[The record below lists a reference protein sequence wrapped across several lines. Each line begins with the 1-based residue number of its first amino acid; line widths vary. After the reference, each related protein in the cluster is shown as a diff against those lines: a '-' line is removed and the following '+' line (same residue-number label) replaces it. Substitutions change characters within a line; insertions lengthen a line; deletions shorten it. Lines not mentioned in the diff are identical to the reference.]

1 MKYYEVVH
9 SYNVAGGHGGERNRS
24 GETKVVAVCA
34 SRDLAEKVV
43 KEYRQPVH
51 WREAVNSGR
60 VRQDASSGLFPASGW
75 APPHDKSRYC
85 GELFIREREMSVTL
99 EEAENNINAWWLGY
113 KQYDGRR
120 VDHGVHANMHF
131 YWKGEEDGSAEEKEE
146 QTSGSIE
153 ELELSVRAYN
163 CLMRAG
169 ITTIADL
176 CSKTPTDLKAIRN
189 MGAKSE
195 AEIVEKLRNRGLQLK
210 EEFR

>member
-9 SYNVAGGHGGERNRS
+9 SYNVAGGHGGERS
-24 GETKVVAVCA
+24 GGVETKVVAVCA

-43 KEYRQPVH
+43 KKYEQPVH
-51 WREAVNSGR
+51 WKEAVHSCMLR
-60 VRQDASSGLFPASGW
+60 PDV
-75 APPHDKSRYC
+75 SRYC

-99 EEAENNINAWWLGY
+99 EEAENHINAWWLGY

-176 CSKTPTDLKAIRN
+176 CSKTPLELKAIRN
-189 MGAKSE
+189 MGTKSE
-195 AEIVEKLRNRGLQLK
+195 AEIVGKLKNRGLSLK
-210 EEFR
+210 EE

>member
-9 SYNVAGGHGGERNRS
+9 SYNVAGGHGGERS
-24 GETKVVAVCA
+24 GNGEIKVVAVCA

-43 KEYRQPVH
+43 KEYKQPVH
-51 WREAVNSGR
+51 WREAVNSCMI
-60 VRQDASSGLFPASGW
+60 QPDA
-75 APPHDKSRYC
+75 SRYC
-85 GELFIREREMSVTL
+85 GELSIREREMSVTL

-120 VDHGVHANMHF
+120 VDHGIHANMHF
-131 YWKGEEDGSAEEKEE
+131 YWKGEEDGPAEEKEE
-146 QTSGSIE
+146 QASGSIE

-169 ITTIADL
+169 IATIADL
-176 CSKTPTDLKAIRN
+176 CSKTPMDLKAIRN

-195 AEIVEKLRNRGLQLK
+195 AEIVEKLRVRGLQLR
-210 EEFR
+210 EES